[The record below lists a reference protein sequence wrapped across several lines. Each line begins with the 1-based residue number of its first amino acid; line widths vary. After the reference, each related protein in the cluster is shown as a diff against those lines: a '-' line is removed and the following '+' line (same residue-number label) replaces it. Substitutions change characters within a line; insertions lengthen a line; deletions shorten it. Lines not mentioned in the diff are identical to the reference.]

1 MNHIFRDDPHQT
13 YLENPTEQGDA
24 VYDSEQRYM
33 RRMNRRIRK
42 LRRKKFFKKVR
53 AFFRGLK

>member
-1 MNHIFRDDPHQT
+1 MNAFRTDPSRT
-13 YLENPTEQGDA
+13 YLENPTGQADA
-24 VYDSEQRYM
+24 VYDSERRYM
-33 RRMNRRIRK
+33 RRMNRRVRK